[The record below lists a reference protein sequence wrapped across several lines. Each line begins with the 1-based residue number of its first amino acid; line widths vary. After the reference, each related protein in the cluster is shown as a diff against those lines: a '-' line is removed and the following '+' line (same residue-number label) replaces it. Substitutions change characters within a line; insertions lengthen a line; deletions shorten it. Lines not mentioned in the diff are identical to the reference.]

1 MGMNVSGKKGGAMSD
16 INVTPL
22 VDVVLVLL
30 IIFMVVTQMLS
41 SGMDVKL
48 PISNTAEEV
57 RDVGQYL
64 VLSVKPPL
72 TPQGDTPQLF
82 IDRDSIEFEG
92 MAQTILDAMSTN
104 KASALLIKGSQDLKW
119 KEAFKAMSTISD
131 GGLSKMLLAT
141 DKEK

>member
-1 MGMNVSGKKGGAMSD
+1 MGMNVSGKKGGAMGD

-48 PISNTAEEV
+48 PTAKNSEEV

-64 VLSVKPPL
+64 VLSMKAPL
-72 TPQGDTPQLF
+72 QQEDETPLLY
-82 IDRDSIEFEG
+82 IDREEIEFEG
-92 MAQTILDAMSTN
+92 MAQTILDNMSEN
-104 KASALLIKGSQDLKW
+104 GSSALLIKGSQNLEW
-119 KEAFKAMSTISD
+119 RQAYKAMSTISD

-141 DKEK
+141 DKGN

>member
-1 MGMNVSGKKGGAMSD
+1 MGMNVSGKKGGAMGD

-48 PISNTAEEV
+48 PTSKTAEEV

-64 VLSVKPPL
+64 VLSIKAPVQSQNEI
-72 TPQGDTPQLF
+72 PQVF

-92 MAQTILDAMSTN
+92 MTQTILDAMN
-104 KASALLIKGSQDLKW
+104 ENNASALLIKGSQDLQWRQAYKI
-119 KEAFKAMSTISD
+119 MSTISD

>member
-1 MGMNVSGKKGGAMSD
+1 MGMNVSGKKGGAMGD

-30 IIFMVVTQMLS
+30 IIFMVITQMLS

-48 PISNTAEEV
+48 PTSKTAEEV

-64 VLSVKPPL
+64 VLSIKAPVQSQDEI
-72 TPQGDTPQLF
+72 PQVF

-92 MAQTILDAMSTN
+92 MTQTILDAMNENNAT
-104 KASALLIKGSQDLKW
+104 ALLIKGSQDLQWRQAYKI
-119 KEAFKAMSTISD
+119 MSTISD

>member
-1 MGMNVSGKKGGAMSD
+1 MGMNVSGKKGGAMGD

-48 PISNTAEEV
+48 PTSKTAEEV

-64 VLSVKPPL
+64 VLSIKPPEQ
-72 TPQGDTPQLF
+72 PQSDEALVY
-82 IDRDSIEFEG
+82 IDRDRIESEG
-92 MAQTILDAMSTN
+92 MTQTILDAMNENNS
-104 KASALLIKGSQDLKW
+104 SALLIKGSQKLTW
-119 KEAFKAMSTISD
+119 KQAYLVMSTISD

>member
-1 MGMNVSGKKGGAMSD
+1 MGMNVSGKKGGAMGD

-30 IIFMVVTQMLS
+30 IIFMVITQMLS

-48 PISNTAEEV
+48 PTSKTAEEV

-64 VLSVKPPL
+64 VLSIKPPL
-72 TPQGDTPQLF
+72 QVQEEIPQVF
-82 IDRDSIEFEG
+82 IDRDSIEFDG
-92 MAQTILDAMSTN
+92 MAQTILDSMNENNAT
-104 KASALLIKGSQDLKW
+104 ALLIKGSQDLRW
-119 KEAFKAMSTISD
+119 KQAYKIMSTISD

>member
-1 MGMNVSGKKGGAMSD
+1 MGMNVSGKKGGAMGD

-30 IIFMVVTQMLS
+30 IIFMVITQMLS

-48 PISNTAEEV
+48 PKSKTAEEV

-64 VLSVKPPL
+64 VLSIKPPL
-72 TPQGDTPQLF
+72 QVQEEIPQVF
-82 IDRDSIEFEG
+82 IDRDSIEFDG
-92 MAQTILDAMSTN
+92 MAQTILDSMNENNAT
-104 KASALLIKGSQDLKW
+104 ALLIKGSQDLRW
-119 KEAFKAMSTISD
+119 KQAYKIMSTISD

>member
-1 MGMNVSGKKGGAMSD
+1 MGMNVSGKKGGAMGD

-41 SGMDVKL
+41 SGMDIKL
-48 PISNTAEEV
+48 PTSSTADEV

-64 VLSVKPPL
+64 VLSIKPPK
-72 TPQGDTPQLF
+72 TSQEYPQLF
-82 IDRDSIEFEG
+82 IDKNVIPFEG
-92 MAQTILDAMSTN
+92 MAQTIIDEMNAN
-104 KASALLIKGSQDLKW
+104 KSKALLIKGSQDLRW
-119 KEAFKAMSTISD
+119 KEAYKAMSTISD
-131 GGLSKMLLAT
+131 GGLSQMLLAT

>member
-1 MGMNVSGKKGGAMSD
+1 MGMNVSGKKGGAMGD

-48 PISNTAEEV
+48 PTSKTAEEV

-64 VLSVKPPL
+64 VLSIKAPIR
-72 TPQGDTPQLF
+72 TQDEIPQVF

-92 MAQTILDAMSTN
+92 MTQTILDAMNENNAT
-104 KASALLIKGSQDLKW
+104 ALLIKGSQDLQWRQAYKI
-119 KEAFKAMSTISD
+119 MSTISD